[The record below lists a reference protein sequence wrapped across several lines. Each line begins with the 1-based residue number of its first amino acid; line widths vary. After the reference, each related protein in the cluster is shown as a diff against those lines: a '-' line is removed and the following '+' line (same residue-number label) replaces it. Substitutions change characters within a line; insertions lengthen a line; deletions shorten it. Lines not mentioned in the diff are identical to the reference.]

1 MGIPRDTTEA
11 LTHHAIVGSG
21 KTYDRYDMQAEK
33 RTAVEAIAEYIGR
46 TLRRRDAAE
55 KEAA

>member
-33 RTAVEAIAEYIGR
+33 RQAVDAIAGYIAE
-46 TLRRRDAAE
+46 TLRRRDAAAQ
-55 KEAA
+55 KAA

>member
-33 RTAVEAIAEYIGR
+33 RQAVDAIAAYITR
-46 TLRRRDAAE
+46 TLSRRDAAVQ
-55 KEAA
+55 EAA